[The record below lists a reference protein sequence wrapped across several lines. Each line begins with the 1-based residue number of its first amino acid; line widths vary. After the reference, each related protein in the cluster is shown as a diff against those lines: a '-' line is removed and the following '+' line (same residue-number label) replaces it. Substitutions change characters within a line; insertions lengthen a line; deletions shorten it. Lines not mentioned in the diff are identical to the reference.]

1 MLVLLSGTLVRLLPR
16 CGKATQQSIHDGA
29 CMQQIREQ
37 SEAVTGQ
44 LSGCASPRP
53 VKIRPFDRNK
63 RSTAVGQDQ
72 EQLRTTL
79 PMNEPVYGEALTFEG
94 MTRSSDGDA
103 WRKILMMG
111 SVSWFPSTALI
122 RS

>member
-1 MLVLLSGTLVRLLPR
+1 
-16 CGKATQQSIHDGA
+16 
-29 CMQQIREQ
+29 MQQIREQ

-103 WRKILMMG
+103 WRKILVMG
-111 SVSWFPSTALI
+111 SVSWFPSGPFPTLSSCCRWRDASWTGVCCI
-122 RS
+122 